1 MKQKFSELK
10 VKLAADGF
18 LPDSIAFERRVIENR
33 RCRRCHRFFTYKGF
47 ADAVDSIALAVCEP
61 CDYAERFFV
70 NNYQIAA
77 DKRQVSRVGR

>member
-10 VKLAADGF
+10 LELQAKGF

-47 ADAVDSIALAVCEP
+47 ADAAGSIALAVCEP
-61 CDYAERFFV
+61 CDFAEKFFV
-70 NNYQIAA
+70 NNYRIAA
-77 DKRQVSRVGR
+77 DEPQISKAVR